1 MYRRSLKRV
10 RRNLFWFSFLLLVW
24 LLCSGQAFAGALS
37 DRLATFPD
45 WHNKPPTEAATG
57 DLTYPDWMAGTW
69 EMTSTLVDLV
79 APLAPDLKTPGFES
93 NQALLNQPITCEIR
107 FEPRMTS
114 VTKTFLLQP
123 RLAQEEIVA
132 DRAFNGLSLAQA
144 YLGKEAV
151 KAVKVDPD
159 NPNRQLTLLRGDR
172 QLESTV
178 VSRAVETSSDENFLT
193 TEVFHQVFRGTS
205 QPYFNEVETTTAY
218 QEMAD
223 DDPTIQ
229 ANQVTAIYLSPQ
241 DPNYFKAPNQPV
253 ALYRYHL
260 ELRPVVSHALASE
273 NSQRSS

>member
-10 RRNLFWFSFLLLVW
+10 RRNLFWFSILLLVW
-24 LLCSGQAFAGALS
+24 LLCSGQASAGALS
-37 DRLATFPD
+37 DRLAAFPN
-45 WHNKPPTEAATG
+45 WHQKPPTQAAIG

-69 EMTSTLVDLV
+69 EMTSTLTDLV

-93 NQALLNQPITCEIR
+93 NRALLNQPITCKVR

-144 YLGKEAV
+144 YLGEEAV
-151 KAVKVDPD
+151 KSVRVDPN

-178 VSRAVETSSDENFLT
+178 VSRAVETTTDRDFVT
-193 TEVFHQVFRGTS
+193 TEVFQQVFRGTS

-218 QEMAD
+218 QELIGDA
-223 DDPTIQ
+223 TVIQ

-253 ALYRYHL
+253 ALYRYQL
-260 ELRPVVSHALASE
+260 KFKPT
-273 NSQRSS
+273 SSPG